1 MKNSHLLSFL
11 CGALAVLGLGMIG
24 QSKAESSSHVYELR
38 IYHPNAGKL
47 PALEARFGK
56 DTDRIFKKHN
66 INALGYWIPN
76 DNPNNLFIYIVQ
88 HPNKAEATKNWAAF
102 QADPEWLKVKA
113 DTEGNGV
120 LTDHV
125 DSTYMSPTEYSRLK

>member
-1 MKNSHLLSFL
+1 MKTSHLLSFL
-11 CGALAVLGLGMIG
+11 CGALVVLGVGMIG

-38 IYHPNAGKL
+38 IYHPNPGKL

-76 DNPNNLFIYIVQ
+76 DNPNNLSSISCSTR
-88 HPNKAEATKNWAAF
+88 TK
-102 QADPEWLKVKA
+102 PRPPK
-113 DTEGNGV
+113 TG
-120 LTDHV
+120 
-125 DSTYMSPTEYSRLK
+125 PRSRPIPSG